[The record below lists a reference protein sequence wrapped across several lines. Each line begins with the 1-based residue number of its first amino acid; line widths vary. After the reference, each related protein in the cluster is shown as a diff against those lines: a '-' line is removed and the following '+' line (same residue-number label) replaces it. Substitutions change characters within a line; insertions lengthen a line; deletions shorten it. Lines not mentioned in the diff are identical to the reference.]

1 MTQSPNL
8 KGEMPKKYL
17 KMLGGIAICFL
28 AALTMAET
36 ASDNNPADILATTLR
51 NKTRLNYKLTAVKN
65 YPELYLTAEES
76 YYNQALPDGTS
87 NTRYE
92 EDAKKGGVPGGETL
106 TVIKN
111 AEGTFRIHS
120 GNVYKLNYEE
130 AEKGFTFKDVPTQ
143 GESADYKMQDDTVG
157 GHDCY
162 KITKRIKPDAAAF
175 ENYKKFLPEWY
186 VRKNQGKLKNECK
199 EQFPVVQVYYIDKKK
214 LLPWKY
220 EFYNI
225 GGKKVFAQEFQKIDV
240 LDKISPDLFAIPSD
254 ANVQIYSDPDNYE
267 KASEE
272 AVSEAVKEHIKT
284 KSVEVL
290 KKELRKEQEKARKD
304 QLAGPGFFAGISAYI
319 DANFNSI
326 IPILSTVLFLLAM
339 GLFAFVGIYKFCRR
353 KRGK

>member
-1 MTQSPNL
+1 M
-8 KGEMPKKYL
+8 KYL

-28 AALTMAET
+28 AVLAMAET
-36 ASDNNPADILATTLR
+36 ASDNNPADILATALR
-51 NKTRLNYKLTAVKN
+51 NKTRLNYRLTAVKSA
-65 YPELYLTAEES
+65 PELYMTVDES
-76 YYNQALPDGTS
+76 YYNQALPDGTN

-92 EDAKKGGVPGGETL
+92 EKAKEGGVPGGDTF

-111 AEGTFRIHS
+111 AEGMFRIHT
-120 GNVYKLNYEE
+120 GHVYKLNFEE
-130 AEKGFTFKDVPTQ
+130 VEKGFTFKDMPTQ
-143 GESADYKMQDDTVG
+143 GESADYKIQDDTVG

-162 KITKRIKPDAAAF
+162 RITKRIKPDAAAF

-186 VRKNQGKLKNECK
+186 VRKNQSQLKNECK

-240 LDKISPDLFAIPSD
+240 LDKISPDLFTIPPD
-254 ANVQIYSDPDNYE
+254 ANVQIYNDPDNYE
-267 KASEE
+267 KASKE
-272 AVSEAVKEHIKT
+272 AVFEVVKEHIKT

-290 KKELRKEQEKARKD
+290 KKEFQKKQEDARKD
-304 QLAGPGFFAGISAYI
+304 AGPGLTAGISSYI

-326 IPILSTVLFLLAM
+326 IPILSTVLFWLAM